1 MAHQTTTDQVTT
13 ERATTQQNPA
23 GPPRGDA
30 GGDQLLRIRPWWDP
44 ELAIAGFDARGAYCE
59 RFWLPII
66 GPASLLL
73 LRLAAETCKAH
84 PTGVNLERAEV
95 ARSLGLGRSSG
106 PNGPLANAT
115 KRLEYFS
122 LARQRNDALE
132 VRTHLPAVPNPLLRR
147 VPKHLRDN
155 HATWLLRHS
164 PDPSGSPDSSPAESP
179 SVAPQVLNSSTRV
192 RTPKPVPPLGLT
204 SATSEA

>member
-13 ERATTQQNPA
+13 DQATADQTETGRAQTQSARGTAAA
-23 GPPRGDA
+23 GPQPPGA
-30 GGDQLLRIRPWWDP
+30 SGDQLLRIRPWWDP
-44 ELAIAGFDARGAYCE
+44 ELAIAGFDARGGYCE

-164 PDPSGSPDSSPAESP
+164 PDQATVG
-179 SVAPQVLNSSTRV
+179 N
-192 RTPKPVPPLGLT
+192 RTAA
-204 SATSEA
+204 AT